1 MRTQYE
7 YGKGLMIFVPPTE
20 SELAQELVTFI
31 IEKVLERGGD
41 TEQFR
46 EVIES
51 IMEDR
56 RVRQ

>member
-1 MRTQYE
+1 MRTVYE
-7 YGKGLMIFVPPTE
+7 FGTGLKIFVPPTE
-20 SELAQELVTFI
+20 SELALALVTLI
-31 IEKVLERGGD
+31 VERVEEHGGD

-56 RVRQ
+56 RARQ